1 METAAL
7 IRTEP
12 LTVLQQVG
20 QKEEDAPS
28 RKRQQPGSS
37 GRSINLPEDLV
48 TLSDSARPE
57 QQTQPSQPVTPREKA
72 ALLALQTVPRF
83 SVYG

>member
-7 IRTEP
+7 IRTES
-12 LTVLQQVG
+12 LTIRQQVG

-28 RKRQQPGSS
+28 RKRQQPGSP

-48 TLSDSARPE
+48 TLSASARPE
-57 QQTQPSQPVTPREKA
+57 QPSQPVSFREKA
-72 ALLALQTVPRF
+72 ALLGPQTVTRF